1 MNSTFRLKLAHSLED
16 QFYDFIIAFEGWKVL
31 PFGHRFSD
39 QNLHAQLVKITQSKL
54 NQAEFSFL
62 PWFNDYQ
69 VRMQELGGF
78 PAFIRWDPDCL
89 LLYQDK
95 PVFFAEIK
103 GGQNGYPN
111 WAIEA
116 SGLIAATMNS
126 KRLGI
131 PQLMVFGSNAN
142 TWDAL
147 PLEALLHVPMRFYS
161 GKNAAG
167 SKTPFLTFSKT
178 HVSSINPYLATYQP

>member
-1 MNSTFRLKLAHSLED
+1 MTGTLRLKLAHSLED
-16 QFYDFIIAFEGWKVL
+16 QFYDFINAIEGWKVL

-39 QNLHAQLVKITQSKL
+39 QYLHGQLVKITQNKL
-54 NQAEFSFL
+54 NQANFSFL

-69 VRMQELGGF
+69 ARMQELGGF

-89 LLYQDK
+89 LSHQNK

-131 PQLMVFGSNAN
+131 PQLMVFGSDAN
-142 TWDAL
+142 TWGAL
-147 PLEALLHVPMRFYS
+147 SIEALLGLPMRFHS

-167 SKTPFLTFSKT
+167 STTPFLTFSKT
-178 HVSSINPYLATYQP
+178 HVPSINTYIGACQP

>member
-1 MNSTFRLKLAHSLED
+1 MTSTLRLKLAHSLED
-16 QFYDFIIAFEGWKVL
+16 QFHDFINAIEGWEAL

-39 QNLHAQLVKITQSKL
+39 QNLHGQLVKITQNKL
-54 NQAEFSFL
+54 NQASFSFL

-89 LLYQDK
+89 LSYQNK
-95 PVFFAEIK
+95 PVFFVEIK

-131 PQLMVFGSNAN
+131 PQLMVFGSDAD
-142 TWDAL
+142 TWGAL
-147 PLEALLHVPMRFYS
+147 SLEALLGLPMRFHS

-178 HVSSINPYLATYQP
+178 HVPSINTYLTTYQP

>member
-1 MNSTFRLKLAHSLED
+1 MTGTLRLKLAHSLED
-16 QFYDFIIAFEGWKVL
+16 QFHDFINAIEGWKVL

-39 QNLHAQLVKITQSKL
+39 QYLHGQLVKITQNKL
-54 NQAEFSFL
+54 NQANFSFL

-69 VRMQELGGF
+69 ARMQELGGF

-89 LLYQDK
+89 LSHQNK

-116 SGLIAATMNS
+116 SGLIAAIMNS

-131 PQLMVFGSNAN
+131 PQLMIFGSDAN
-142 TWDAL
+142 TWGAL
-147 PLEALLHVPMRFYS
+147 SIEALLDVPMRFHS
-161 GKNAAG
+161 GENAAG
-167 SKTPFLTFSKT
+167 STTPFLTFSKT
-178 HVSSINPYLATYQP
+178 HVPSINTYMGTYQP